1 MRNIWIIARR
11 EYNAYFNSPIA
22 YVVAAVI
29 LIIVG
34 IIFSANIYFASQQ
47 PGIVPAMDMITSV
60 LAFML
65 VFTIPAITMRLL
77 TDETR
82 LGTIELLLTAPVRD
96 WEVVV
101 GKWLGAFL
109 FVLSIIAITVIFPIA
124 MNGMVQPGID
134 QGLVITSY
142 LALIFFTAT
151 LVAVGVFVSSL
162 FNNQI
167 ASFVTTMGMFI
178 VIWFLLSM
186 VAQLSSGTFAEVVR
200 YLDLQTHFNNLV
212 RGTIELG
219 DVVYYFSMTA
229 LFLMLGTVSLESR
242 RWR

>member
-96 WEVVV
+96 WEVIV

-109 FVLSIIAITVIFPIA
+109 FVLSIIAITVIYPIA

-151 LVAVGVFVSSL
+151 LVAVGVLVSSL
-162 FNNQI
+162 FNNQV
-167 ASFVTTMGMFI
+167 ASFITTMGIFI
-178 VIWFLLSM
+178 VVWFLLSG
-186 VAQLSSGTFAEVVR
+186 VAQLSGGTFSEVVR
-200 YLDLQTHFNNLV
+200 YLDLRMHFGNLL